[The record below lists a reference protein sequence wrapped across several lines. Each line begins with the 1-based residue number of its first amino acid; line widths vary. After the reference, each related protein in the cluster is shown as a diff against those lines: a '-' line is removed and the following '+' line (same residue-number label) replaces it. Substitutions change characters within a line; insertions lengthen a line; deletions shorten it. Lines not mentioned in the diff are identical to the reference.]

1 MIKLGDKVKYKGE
14 IYEVIHLYDTGM
26 IEIKKENLYIVELV
40 TESQIELE
48 FLRPDQREAS
58 S

>member
-26 IEIKKENLYIVELV
+26 MEIKKENSYIVELV
-40 TESQIELE
+40 TESQIE
-48 FLRPDQREAS
+48 FDKV
-58 S
+58 